1 MISCSRGCI
10 VLVVQKTN
18 KVIFPVDSE
27 KETIILEQLSQNK
40 EPIRQRELAEI
51 AGLSL
56 GMTNG
61 LLKRMADKG
70 LLMMDKVNSRN
81 IKYILTSEGRK
92 ELNRRTQKY
101 MKRTIKNVVYYRQAI
116 EHLVGNAS
124 EEGYKGVSL
133 IGKSDLDFILE
144 WACHHYRI
152 SYIRDELKDGF
163 FVVYSERANRKSTG
177 ELTVPYI
184 FLDELEIKG
193 EISR

>member
-1 MISCSRGCI
+1 M
-10 VLVVQKTN
+10 
-18 KVIFPVDSE
+18 DSE

-70 LLMMDKVNSRN
+70 LLMMEKVNSRN
-81 IKYILTSEGRK
+81 IKYILTSEGRQ

-116 EHLVGNAS
+116 ENLVGNAS
-124 EEGYKGVSL
+124 REGYKGVSL

-152 SYIRDELKDGF
+152 TYIRDELKDGF
-163 FVVYSERANRKSTG
+163 FVVYSEKANRKSAG
-177 ELTVPYI
+177 EIAVPYI